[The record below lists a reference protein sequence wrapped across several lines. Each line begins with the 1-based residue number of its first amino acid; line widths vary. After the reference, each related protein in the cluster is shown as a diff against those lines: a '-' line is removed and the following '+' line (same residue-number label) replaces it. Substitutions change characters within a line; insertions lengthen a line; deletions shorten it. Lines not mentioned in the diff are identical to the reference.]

1 MGTMISYYD
10 VSINKYFSD
19 AYMMRKQIMS
29 QILVR
34 SKDNET
40 SIFKTNNEIV
50 QIYTEKTAATL

>member
-40 SIFKTNNEIV
+40 SIFKTNNRNRLD
-50 QIYTEKTAATL
+50 IY

>member
-40 SIFKTNNEIV
+40 SIFKTNNELVYIN
-50 QIYTEKTAATL
+50 TEKTAVIL

>member
-19 AYMMRKQIMS
+19 AYMMRKQITS

-50 QIYTEKTAATL
+50 YIYTEETAATS